1 MVHTRSD
8 VSISAHSAPRTSPH
22 LRRRQHEQ
30 LERQLDDRSRARS
43 PDGLNRGR
51 HVAMRQRP
59 HVLHGRPL
67 RSEDRPDAVAR
78 VVGPQLHG
86 HGPFQ
91 HRTDT
96 LPHPTGRLRL
106 LVPDGREDLQHVGA
120 GHLRHQSP
128 SDPREG
134 VGFQAAK
141 PGARVSGVAPSG
153 LFLFQHAR
161 RGGGK
166 GRRDLGAAL
175 LGQRVA
181 ALAGDLAVGQ
191 RLGARLGEWDQHG
204 AA

>member
-1 MVHTRSD
+1 
-8 VSISAHSAPRTSPH
+8 
-22 LRRRQHEQ
+22 
-30 LERQLDDRSRARS
+30 
-43 PDGLNRGR
+43 
-51 HVAMRQRP
+51 MRQRP

-67 RSEDRPDAVAR
+67 RSENRPDAVAR

-91 HRTDT
+91 HRSDT
-96 LPHPTGRLRL
+96 LAHPPGGLRL
-106 LVPDGREDLQHVGA
+106 LVPDGREDLQNVGA

-134 VGFQAAK
+134 VGFQAAD
-141 PGARVSGVAPSG
+141 PGALVSGVAPSG

-161 RGGGK
+161 RSGGK

-175 LGQRVA
+175 LGQWVA